1 MTAWYFP
8 GPVIARIW
16 SRYVLNC
23 FPLLYRLVVV
33 NRLLVVLVVL
43 VVWVI
48 LEVALDSVEAV
59 AESQLVPVLKHHP
72 QGHQNHHRI

>member
-1 MTAWYFP
+1 MTTWYFP

-33 NRLLVVLVVL
+33 KGSMVVLVVL
-43 VVWVI
+43 MVVV
-48 LEVALDSVEAV
+48 VVV
-59 AESQLVPVLKHHP
+59 VVVVMVMVVVLV
-72 QGHQNHHRI
+72 R